1 MRASCSLSLTYFEI
15 CDLLKLSNK
24 TILKPAILT
33 HNTTIIALN
42 NGGLISLLDA
52 GSALKF
58 QIVNLDLS
66 YIR

>member
-1 MRASCSLSLTYFEI
+1 MLEPVNLT
-15 CDLLKLSNK
+15 
-24 TILKPAILT
+24 P
-33 HNTTIIALN
+33 NTTIIALN

-66 YIR
+66 YIKQHACQTTTGVV